1 MDLVPGEPGTLA
13 GEALDDMIVI
23 RSLTKVLAVPGLR
36 VGYALAPPPLAERL
50 RAVRPAWSANVLALA
65 TLVAAADHPD
75 GLAVAAERA
84 AAERIDLS
92 ERLAAVPGVRSW
104 PSATN
109 FCLVE
114 VPDGPAVVEAL
125 GARRIAV
132 RPAASFPGLGSGHL
146 RITAREPEQNA
157 RLVEALADAVTACA

>member
-1 MDLVPGEPGTLA
+1 
-13 GEALDDMIVI
+13 
-23 RSLTKVLAVPGLR
+23 VL
-36 VGYALAPPPLAERL
+36 
-50 RAVRPAWSANVLALA
+50 
-65 TLVAAADHPD
+65 
-75 GLAVAAERA
+75 AAERA

-125 GARRIAV
+125 RARRIAV